1 VGTASSVEEC
11 TVVALRN
18 HVALASALLVVSA
31 VRLSREVGATAAV
44 LLIAAGL
51 SHWRSF
57 PEILRWD
64 FRAEPRLSALTAARN
79 ELQEVMRDPR
89 IVLVGCGA
97 WVPRDLEYL
106 LPASGNF
113 KDCLLLRPEEMKG
126 KRIIFVRN
134 EFYNLERSEE
144 LDAFL
149 QSCDRQTL
157 FRRKPFVISE
167 CPALPK

>member
-1 VGTASSVEEC
+1 MHGGRVTETRRTGIRTPGGLGG
-11 TVVALRN
+11 TVVPR
-18 HVALASALLVVSA
+18 
-31 VRLSREVGATAAV
+31 VGATAAV

-79 ELQEVMRDPR
+79 ELQELMRDPR
-89 IVLVGCGA
+89 VVLVGCGA